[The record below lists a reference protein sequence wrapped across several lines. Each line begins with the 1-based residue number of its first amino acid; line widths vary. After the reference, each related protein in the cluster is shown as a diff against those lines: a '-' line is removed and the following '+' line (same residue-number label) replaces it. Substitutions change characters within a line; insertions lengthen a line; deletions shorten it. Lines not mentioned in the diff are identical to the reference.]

1 MAYIKAEDIV
11 VDFPI
16 YDQNRSLRHAVLI
29 NPMKSVFSGQ
39 AKMVGGTITK
49 QGGNRVVIKALD
61 DINFELVNGDRLGII
76 GHNGAGKSTM
86 LKMLAG
92 IYEPTGGHLTVEGS
106 LTPVFDLMEGYDPN
120 ASGLAAVKTRA
131 LLMGLREQ
139 EADSLIREMAEF
151 TELGEYLEMPIR
163 TYSQGMLVRLAFG
176 MATSVRPDILIMDEA
191 IGAGDAAFMEK
202 ASERFESFMTSAG
215 IVVVASHDDNII
227 RRWCNKA
234 MLLHKGRMVHFGDVE
249 GAFNHY
255 HALLHGEA

>member
-131 LLMGLREQ
+131 LL
-139 EADSLIREMAEF
+139 
-151 TELGEYLEMPIR
+151 
-163 TYSQGMLVRLAFG
+163 
-176 MATSVRPDILIMDEA
+176 
-191 IGAGDAAFMEK
+191 
-202 ASERFESFMTSAG
+202 
-215 IVVVASHDDNII
+215 
-227 RRWCNKA
+227 
-234 MLLHKGRMVHFGDVE
+234 
-249 GAFNHY
+249 
-255 HALLHGEA
+255 